1 MQIVKHNKVYFN
13 HFLNQ
18 PVVEG
23 DNGTENYYTTG
34 LKIEKP
40 HRE

>member
-1 MQIVKHNKVYFN
+1 MQIVKHIKVYFN
-13 HFLNQ
+13 QFLNQ

-23 DNGTENYYTTG
+23 DNGTENYTAG